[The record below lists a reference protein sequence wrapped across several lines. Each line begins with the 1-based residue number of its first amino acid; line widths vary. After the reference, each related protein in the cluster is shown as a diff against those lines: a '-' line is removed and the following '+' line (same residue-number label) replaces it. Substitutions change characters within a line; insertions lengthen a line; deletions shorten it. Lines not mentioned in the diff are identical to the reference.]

1 MVLCQPRLSSLELS
15 LTPRAQDEELTCVW
29 QLLCALWRRDYEGIS
44 AALRSSAFSAAV
56 QPAVA
61 ACAAAHRRSTLE
73 LLSVSYST
81 LSLSDTATALA
92 MSEREAL
99 AAVTA
104 LGWTTLEGLGAWL
117 AVAPSATVPV
127 GGGDPAALLHALVEQ
142 TAA

>member
-1 MVLCQPRLSSLELS
+1 MRVAAPVRAVEARL
-15 LTPRAQDEELTCVW
+15 
-29 QLLCALWRRDYEGIS
+29 RRHQ
-44 AALRSSAFSAAV
+44 RRAAV
-56 QPAVA
+56 EPAVA

-92 MSEREAL
+92 MSEPEAL

-104 LGWTTLEGLGAWL
+104 LGWTALEGLGAWL